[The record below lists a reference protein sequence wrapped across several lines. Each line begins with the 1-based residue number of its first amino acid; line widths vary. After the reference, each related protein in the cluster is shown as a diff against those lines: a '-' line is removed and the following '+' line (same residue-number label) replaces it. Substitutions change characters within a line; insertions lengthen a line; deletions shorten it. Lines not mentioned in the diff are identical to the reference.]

1 MNSVVKIDSVQ
12 GTFDLTSAKSNVDI
26 DIPANL
32 GNVDLSESYVSIRTL
47 TVAQVTNQK
56 AGLTGVNNPYIKT

>member
-26 DIPANL
+26 DIPSGI
-32 GNVDLSESYVSIRTL
+32 GNVDLSQSYVSINTL
-47 TVAQVTNQK
+47 TVAQVDQSEGRPDWCK
-56 AGLTGVNNPYIKT
+56 QSLH